1 MLPNSIVGILEEVNE
16 NLYYVVSWLL
26 LILEGMEEEGVNL
39 I

>member
-1 MLPNSIVGILEEVNE
+1 MLANSIVGILEVYEK
-16 NLYYVVSWLL
+16 LYYVVSWLL

>member
-16 NLYYVVSWLL
+16 KRYYVVSWLL

>member
-16 NLYYVVSWLL
+16 KLYYILSWLL
-26 LILEGMEEEGVNL
+26 LILEGMEEGVNL